1 MNQESLN
8 ITIEKLDKI
17 ADILYKGGTEEGF
30 AYMNEV
36 LPDISMIATGMMDP
50 NISTRLMN
58 EALVPALSAMEQQ
71 DGVWLADIIYYE
83 LLKILREL

>member
-36 LPDISMIATGMMDP
+36 LPDISMIATGIMDP
-50 NISTRLMN
+50 NKSTR
-58 EALVPALSAMEQQ
+58 
-71 DGVWLADIIYYE
+71 
-83 LLKILREL
+83 